1 MKVMTR
7 MSDYGFSAAKKAIA
21 SIVAVALVASFSNFA
36 AGGVRQAEAVD
47 DTTVEVQFQ
56 LDDGLTVKTDAEPS
70 EGSGTYTVPASKDF
84 TFAIEGQGQNS
95 LQVSYFQRFGSVITE
110 DSSSKGE
117 SNNPS
122 NDESS
127 EPAEGDDSQQA
138 GERPATDPSDP
149 TASEEGSENGATADE
164 ETADEATGE
173 NSNIAQNIQ
182 IIESIPETAA
192 VLQQRNQDGEAPV
205 AASAEQTSQAEVV
218 EEAGTPLAE
227 TPLSDTDGTSEDE
240 NIVEVTVSS
249 NEDGNYTIPQS
260 ALRKAAAQE
269 AIIVVKVVKGPVP
282 MESWAQIA
290 EALSAPEPAEAT
302 VVISGDSNEP
312 IVATTPVVV
321 RGNKTLDLNGRKIET
336 NLADNLFSVGE
347 KNSPATFTITDST
360 TKDADLR
367 KALPNGPSLLPKPN
381 EDNAGDLK
389 TGSLGIFR
397 GAVGKEATL
406 NGDVLTYYIA
416 ESHRN
421 VQQVGATNEYQVGY
435 SIDMSTVGSITSTN
449 DTADKAS
456 SVVFLANPASTL
468 NIEGGRLS
476 ATGGDAHAVNMNQ
489 GGTLKMTGGFIVG
502 STTIGH
508 GAAISADNK
517 DTNKAT
523 INADNK
529 DTNAT
534 INISIGGNAV
544 IAGNHAAKNGGAMWV
559 RSVQDSPQASIF
571 VGGDALIAG
580 NKAGSE
586 PIKSVEKGKYAD
598 LCNGGGIFAD
608 SNCAVT
614 VGGKAVI
621 AGNTAYADGGGIYIK
636 GRTDGGTKSSL
647 TIEGNA
653 YITNNR
659 SENDRRSV
667 HPTNRAAEDHPAYN
681 SSENSSEEGSEEG
694 SEFWRNAGGGGGG
707 VFTLDET
714 TINGGNITAN
724 FASDGGGGIF
734 AVGGIQSYKYPVLKI
749 ENCLISSNYAGT
761 SEGGGINAATLK
773 ESYIK
778 QGYITNNM
786 SATYYDYGGGGL
798 FLSSAD
804 HGTTTGMTV
813 YYPLVTNNTAKG
825 LGGGVA
831 LCTNGIVL
839 SSEAAIYDNKALGKS
854 ATENPNEYGDQWL
867 LEQNLHADEKKG
879 CLTSSESRYGL
890 KDKIDPTELAADF
903 FCAKESTVSTQM
915 LGGGYYNWEGYTD
928 GYAAAGSTTMSRPEW
943 EGNKTAT
950 FNGSAPISIGNILYE
965 SEKGYWTM
973 HAPNSIKNKVAE
985 LQGYQFAF
993 DSVDASTK
1001 VNNAFKRI
1009 KGSGIITS
1017 VQEIGS
1023 STLENQT
1030 EYHFTVDTSKPY
1042 GYAEPTNIELNK
1054 AFTRTEPEKK
1064 SYPLHKIVKDS
1075 LLKDSSI
1082 MVHGD
1087 RLTFLTAHPSPD
1099 AKLAAE
1105 AKAVLFFNGNYS
1117 NTHGAGIACNDKI
1130 TIGTNP
1136 EEPWTPVLPDT
1147 KKAALSITKE
1157 MSNFQEGAG
1166 TATAV
1171 FEVTGYTD
1179 ESAMNHE
1186 LPDQIIYR
1194 NTVGFAFG
1202 ADGTDTKTLT
1212 DLPEGY
1218 YVVKELYYSGDNFD
1232 ASHANC
1238 WKGAVKYQAEDP
1250 GEADSGDPDGALE
1263 SSTAKSPAPKP
1274 IEVSFTNKGITES
1287 FETGVVNSY
1296 APTADD
1302 EGNFTYADG
1311 KLTYTPD
1318 ANYTS
1323 RKEPVHPVEGEE

>member
-95 LQVSYFQRFGSVITE
+95 LQVSYFQRFGSVTTE

-249 NEDGNYTIPQS
+249 NEGGNYTIPQS
-260 ALRKAAAQE
+260 ALREAAAQE
-269 AIIVVKVVKGPVP
+269 AIIIVKVVKGPVP

-347 KNSPATFTITDST
+347 KNSPATFTITDFT

-381 EDNAGDLK
+381 EGNAGDLK
-389 TGSLGIFR
+389 TGYLGIFR

-489 GGTLKMTGGFIVG
+489 GGTLEMTGGFIVG

-508 GAAISADNK
+508 GAAISANNQN
-517 DTNKAT
+517 TN
-523 INADNK
+523 NA
-529 DTNAT
+529 A
-534 INISIGGNAV
+534 ININIGGNAV

-559 RSVQDSPQASIF
+559 RSDQGSPQANISI
-571 VGGDALIAG
+571 GGDALIAG

-586 PIKSVEKGKYAD
+586 PITSVEKGKYAD
-598 LCNGGGIFAD
+598 SCNGGGIFAD
-608 SNCAVT
+608 RNCAVT

-636 GRTDGGTKSSL
+636 GRTDDGTKSTL
-647 TIEGNA
+647 AIEGNA

-659 SENDRRSV
+659 SENDRSAV
-667 HPTNRAAEDHPAYN
+667 HPTNRAAKNHPAYN
-681 SSENSSEEGSEEG
+681 SSE
-694 SEFWRNAGGGGGG
+694 FWKNAGGGGGG

-734 AVGGIQSYKYPVLKI
+734 AVGGVQNYKYPVLKI
-749 ENCLISSNYAGT
+749 DNCLISSNYAGT

-867 LEQNLHADEKKG
+867 LEQNLHAGEKPFNG
-879 CLTSSESRYGL
+879 DSCYGL
-890 KDKIDPTELAADF
+890 KGKIDPTKLAADF
-903 FCAKESTVSTQM
+903 FCAKESTVSSQM

-928 GYAAAGSTTMSRPEW
+928 GYAAVGQLDFKRVEYGKVTT
-943 EGNKTAT
+943 T
-950 FNGSAPISIGNILYE
+950 FNGKLASNEAVKIGGNILKNASGTFTLHVLDECKNYIPSSAKWILKYE
-965 SEKGYWTM
+965 DAKDLGLGESPNYGTSSGSCLVKAVSEVWPSSLPEQTEF
-973 HAPNSIKNKVAE
+973 S
-985 LQGYQFAF
+985 LT
-993 DSVDASTK
+993 VDAS
-1001 VNNAFKRI
+1001 N
-1009 KGSGIITS
+1009 S
-1017 VQEIGS
+1017 
-1023 STLENQT
+1023 
-1030 EYHFTVDTSKPY
+1030 Y
-1042 GYAEPTNIELNK
+1042 GYAVPDTGATLTDV
-1054 AFTRTEPEKK
+1054 FTRTEKDK
-1064 SYPLHKIVKDS
+1064 QSYPMHKIVKDS
-1075 LLKDSSI
+1075 LPTDSPI

-1166 TATAV
+1166 TVTAV

-1186 LPDQIIYR
+1186 LPSQIIYR

-1202 ADGTDTKTLT
+1202 ADGMDTKTLT

-1218 YVVKELYYSGDNFD
+1218 YIVKELYYSGDNFD
-1232 ASHANC
+1232 ASQSNC

-1274 IEVSFTNKGITES
+1274 IEVAFVNQGITES

-1296 APTADD
+1296 KPIADD
-1302 EGNFTYADG
+1302 KGNFTYADG

-1323 RKEPVHPVEGEE
+1323 RKEPVHPIEGEE

>member
-95 LQVSYFQRFGSVITE
+95 LQVSYFQRFGSDTTE
-110 DSSSKGE
+110 DSSSKDE

-164 ETADEATGE
+164 ETADETTGE

-192 VLQQRNQDGEAPV
+192 VLQQRNQDAEAPV

-260 ALRKAAAQE
+260 ALREAAAQE
-269 AIIVVKVVKGPVP
+269 AIIIVKVVKGPVP
-282 MESWAQIA
+282 MEGWAQIA
-290 EALSAPEPAEAT
+290 AALSSPEPADAI
-302 VVISGDSNEP
+302 VVISGSSNEP
-312 IVATTPVVV
+312 ILATTSVVV

-336 NLADNLFSVGE
+336 NLTDNLFSVGE

-389 TGSLGIFR
+389 TDSLGIFR

-406 NGDVLTYYIA
+406 NGDALTYYIA

-435 SIDMSTVGSITSTN
+435 SIDMSTVGAITSTN
-449 DTADKAS
+449 GTADKAS

-508 GAAISADNK
+508 GAAIS
-517 DTNKAT
+517 
-523 INADNK
+523 ADNK

-636 GRTDGGTKSSL
+636 GRTDGDTKSSL

-659 SENDRRSV
+659 SENDRRGV
-667 HPTNRAAEDHPAYN
+667 HPTNRAAEDHPAY
-681 SSENSSEEGSEEG
+681 NSSEEGSEEG

-867 LEQNLHADEKKG
+867 LEQNLHNGEKPFNG
-879 CLTSSESRYGL
+879 DSRYGL

-928 GYAAAGSTTMSRPEW
+928 GYAAAGQLDFKRVEYGKVTT
-943 EGNKTAT
+943 T
-950 FNGSAPISIGNILYE
+950 FNGKLASDEAVKIGGNILKNVNGTFTLHVLDECKNYIPSLAKWVLKYE
-965 SEKGYWTM
+965 DAKDLGLGESPNYGTSSGSCSVEAVSEVGSSSSLPKQTEF
-973 HAPNSIKNKVAE
+973 S
-985 LQGYQFAF
+985 LT
-993 DSVDASTK
+993 VDA
-1001 VNNAFKRI
+1001 N
-1009 KGSGIITS
+1009 
-1017 VQEIGS
+1017 
-1023 STLENQT
+1023 
-1030 EYHFTVDTSKPY
+1030 KPY
-1042 GYAEPTNIELNK
+1042 GYAMPDEEVTLTNV
-1054 AFTRTEPEKK
+1054 FTRTEPEKK

-1136 EEPWTPVLPDT
+1136 EESWEPELPDT

-1157 MSNFQEGAG
+1157 MSNFQEGTG
-1166 TATAV
+1166 SATAV

-1296 APTADD
+1296 APTEDD

-1323 RKEPVHPVEGEE
+1323 RKEPVHPIEGEE